1 MATASDSISAVS
13 EQVLVEVHDGVKRIT
28 LNAPERMNAVDR
40 PMAERF
46 RDAVIESA
54 NDDCKVV
61 VITGAGGHFCS
72 GADVNALGRPDGGF
86 ENAIDFLEEVSNPI
100 ILNMREMAKPVIAAI
115 PGVAAGIGCNIALA
129 VDIRIASTEA
139 RFGQVFSRI
148 GLIPDGGGTYL
159 LPRTIGY
166 ARAYELMVT
175 GEVFGAEK
183 AHELGLVNEVVAPEE
198 LEATVD
204 AWAARLAQGPSLS
217 YAGIKSA
224 LNFSET
230 HSLAE
235 ALDYEGVEQKKCIL
249 SEDFR
254 EGTQAFLEKRKP
266 RFQGR

>member
-72 GADVNALGRPDGGF
+72 GADVSALGRPDGGF

-129 VDIRIASTEA
+129 ADIRIASTEA

-148 GLIPDGGGTYL
+148 GLIPDGGGTL
-159 LPRTIGY
+159 SS
-166 ARAYELMVT
+166 
-175 GEVFGAEK
+175 AENDR
-183 AHELGLVNEVVAPEE
+183 LC
-198 LEATVD
+198 
-204 AWAARLAQGPSLS
+204 ARL
-217 YAGIKSA
+217 
-224 LNFSET
+224 
-230 HSLAE
+230 
-235 ALDYEGVEQKKCIL
+235 
-249 SEDFR
+249 
-254 EGTQAFLEKRKP
+254 
-266 RFQGR
+266 